1 MASFGA
7 SPFLRG
13 RQPGFLLLSGL
24 LIGRSG
30 LGLVEPLDL
39 GPGLG
44 TVVGLL
50 VSLVLFDGGLNL
62 RLPGDTIKTTVQ
74 RITVLRLLISLG
86 AGLLAAHWLAGL
98 NWSVAA
104 VYSAIVLATGP
115 TVVTPLVRQMR
126 LAPPLGDVLE
136 AEGLV
141 LEPIG
146 AVLALLLLEL
156 VLGNLHGWREV
167 ALGLL
172 SRLGG
177 GVLIGV
183 SVGWLLSEVLS
194 RLQPDQ
200 ASGLP
205 LQLSLGMLFLMYGV
219 SEWLLPESALPAS
232 VAAGLV
238 VGRRPAAYTADLD
251 VLIQELAQLAIT
263 MLFPLLAADVS
274 WAELSPLGWLAPRG
288 IVTAS
293 VASLFSIR
301 LEQAGILGA
310 GRLQGLVFLTIL
322 MTVGLQGL
330 TAQPLAKF
338 YDTDAWALPERPTT
352 GYLPENFAAVGRSL
366 YLVWVTGG
374 LQPGLWRFTE
384 PWGEEEYTSVDC
396 AFGLIAAAR
405 DVTFHK
411 KAASEALPGMK
422 IHIDVRWGKL
432 TGAALYKALRDYYA
446 SA

>member
-1 MASFGA
+1 MTPERLGLLWGVTVFAGA
-7 SPFLRG
+7 GARLLAAVSQL
-13 RQPGFLLLSGL
+13 PGVVLLLLSGL

-39 GPGLG
+39 GSGLG

-62 RLPGDTIKTTVQ
+62 RFPGETIKTTVQ
-74 RITVLRLLISLG
+74 RIAVLRLLISLG
-86 AGLLAAHWLAGL
+86 AGLMAAHWLAGL

-104 VYSAIVLATGP
+104 VFSAIVLATGP

-126 LAPPLGDVLE
+126 LASPLGDILE

-156 VLGNLHGWREV
+156 VLGDLHGWRELV
-167 ALGLL
+167 VGLL
-172 SRLGG
+172 LRLGG
-177 GVLIGV
+177 GVLIGAV
-183 SVGWLLSEVLS
+183 VGWVLSEMLR
-194 RLQPDQ
+194 RLKPDQ
-200 ASGLP
+200 ATGLP
-205 LQLSLGMLFLMYGV
+205 LQLTLGMLFLMYGV

-232 VAAGLV
+232 VAAGIV
-238 VGRRPAAYTADLD
+238 VGRRPATNTADLE
-251 VLIQELAQLAIT
+251 VLIQQLAQLAIT

-274 WAELSPLGWLAPRG
+274 WAELSPLGWGGISCVLVLMLVVRPIAVGVATAGLPLNGRQRVFLGWLAPRG

-330 TAQPLAKF
+330 TAQPVAR
-338 YDTDAWALPERPTT
+338 AL
-352 GYLPENFAAVGRSL
+352 
-366 YLVWVTGG
+366 
-374 LQPGLWRFTE
+374 
-384 PWGEEEYTSVDC
+384 
-396 AFGLIAAAR
+396 GLIEPEPDPADRAGSAETAFKSGQVLA
-405 DVTFHK
+405 D
-411 KAASEALPGMK
+411 PGQ
-422 IHIDVRWGKL
+422 
-432 TGAALYKALRDYYA
+432 
-446 SA
+446 

>member
-1 MASFGA
+1 LLAAVSG
-7 SPFLRG
+7 L
-13 RQPGFLLLSGL
+13 PGVVLLLLSGL

-62 RLPGDTIKTTVQ
+62 RLPGDTIRATVK
-74 RITVLRLLISLG
+74 RIAVLRLLISLG

-98 NWSVAA
+98 SWSVAA
-104 VYSAIVLATGP
+104 VFSAIVLATGP
-115 TVVTPLVRQMR
+115 TVVTPLVRQIR
-126 LAPPLGDVLE
+126 LAAPLGDVLE

-156 VLGNLHGWREV
+156 VLGNLHGWRELV
-167 ALGLL
+167 LGLL
-172 SRLGG
+172 ERLGG
-177 GVLIGV
+177 GVLIGA
-183 SVGWLLSEVLS
+183 SVGWLLSELLQ
-194 RLQPDQ
+194 RLKPDQ
-200 ASGLP
+200 SSGLP
-205 LQLSLGMLFLMYGV
+205 LQLTLGMLFLMYGL

-232 VAAGLV
+232 VAAGIV
-238 VGRRPAAYTADLD
+238 VGRRQTVHTADLD
-251 VLIQELAQLAIT
+251 GLIQELAQLAIT

-274 WAELSPLGWLAPRG
+274 WAELSPLGWGGISCVLVLMLVVRPIAVGVATVGLPLNLPQKLFLGWLAPRG

-293 VASLFSIR
+293 VASLFAIR

-330 TAQPLAKF
+330 TAQPLAR
-338 YDTDAWALPERPTT
+338 ALGLIEASGDETT
-352 GYLPENFAAVGRSL
+352 SSGEA
-366 YLVWVTGG
+366 T
-374 LQPGLWRFTE
+374 LQPGE
-384 PWGEEEYTSVDC
+384 V
-396 AFGLIAAAR
+396 
-405 DVTFHK
+405 
-411 KAASEALPGMK
+411 LPDPGQ
-422 IHIDVRWGKL
+422 
-432 TGAALYKALRDYYA
+432 
-446 SA
+446 

>member
-1 MASFGA
+1 MTPERLGLLWGVTVFAGA
-7 SPFLRG
+7 GARLLAAVSQL
-13 RQPGFLLLSGL
+13 PGVVLLLLSGL

-39 GPGLG
+39 GSGLG

-50 VSLVLFDGGLNL
+50 VGLVLFDGGLNL
-62 RLPGDTIKTTVQ
+62 RFPGETIKTTVQ
-74 RITVLRLLISLG
+74 RIAVLRLLISLG
-86 AGLLAAHWLAGL
+86 AGLMAAHWLAGL

-104 VYSAIVLATGP
+104 VFSAIVLATGP

-126 LAPPLGDVLE
+126 LASPLGDILE

-156 VLGNLHGWREV
+156 VLGDLHGWRELV
-167 ALGLL
+167 VGLL
-172 SRLGG
+172 LRLGG
-177 GVLIGV
+177 GVLIGAG
-183 SVGWLLSEVLS
+183 VGWVLSEMLR
-194 RLQPDQ
+194 RLKPDQ
-200 ASGLP
+200 ATGLP
-205 LQLSLGMLFLMYGV
+205 LQLTLGMLFLMYGV

-232 VAAGLV
+232 VAAGIV
-238 VGRRPAAYTADLD
+238 VGRRPATNTADLE
-251 VLIQELAQLAIT
+251 VLIQQLAQLAIT

-274 WAELSPLGWLAPRG
+274 WAELSPLGWGGLSCVLVLMLVVRPIAVGVATAGLPLNGRQRVFLGWLAPRG

-330 TAQPLAKF
+330 TAQPIARVL
-338 YDTDAWALPERPTT
+338 
-352 GYLPENFAAVGRSL
+352 
-366 YLVWVTGG
+366 
-374 LQPGLWRFTE
+374 
-384 PWGEEEYTSVDC
+384 
-396 AFGLIAAAR
+396 GLIEPEPDPA
-405 DVTFHK
+405 DCV
-411 KAASEALPGMK
+411 
-422 IHIDVRWGKL
+422 
-432 TGAALYKALRDYYA
+432 A
-446 SA
+446 SAEAAFEPGQVLADPGQ